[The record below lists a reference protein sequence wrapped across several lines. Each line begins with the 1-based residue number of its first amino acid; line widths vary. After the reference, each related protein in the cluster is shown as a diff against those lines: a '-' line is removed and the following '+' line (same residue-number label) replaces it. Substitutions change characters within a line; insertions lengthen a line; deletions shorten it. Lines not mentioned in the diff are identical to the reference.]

1 MLLRV
6 RWVSVVSTP
15 WLVAAG
21 LAAGGAALVLR
32 RVEVEG
38 DSMVPSLLA
47 GDRLLAVRVTSAPP
61 GALVV
66 VADPRLPVRKLVK
79 RVAAADEQGLF
90 VQGDN
95 PRASTDS
102 RAFGP
107 VSSVWARVV
116 YRYHPRSRAGPL
128 LRAAAVPLPSPG
140 SRHRP

>member
-6 RWVSVVSTP
+6 RWVSLVSTP
-15 WLVAAG
+15 WGIAAG
-21 LAAGGAALVLR
+21 VAAGGAVLALR

-38 DSMVPSLLA
+38 DSMVPSLLP

-66 VADPRLPVRKLVK
+66 VADPRLPLRKLVK
-79 RVAAADEQGLF
+79 RVVAADDQGLV

-95 PRASTDS
+95 AVASTDS

-107 VSSVWARVV
+107 VPSVWARVV
-116 YRYHPRSRAGPL
+116 YRYHPRSRAGSL
-128 LRAAAVPLPSPG
+128 IRAGAAPSPG
-140 SRHRP
+140 GRHRP